1 MGCRLLASPWGPPD
15 PIGRDGAVSAPHKD
29 LPLLPAFPR
38 CTLCTTRPQQ
48 LDADTCPA
56 YGRVLQIGTHIFLAL
71 PLSQL
76 QSEAALRFL
85 HYISSS
91 WRKGALRLGDGTDEV
106 RALGCEWSAVTA
118 TWSSP
123 KSSPGY
129 SDVASLQ
136 RLSKPTASGAYS
148 HRQRW
153 ITRADSRP
161 VTRHHFD

>member
-1 MGCRLLASPWGPPD
+1 MGCRLLASNPGACRTLLV
-15 PIGRDGAVSAPHKD
+15 RDGAVLAPHKD

-56 YGRVLQIGTHIFLAL
+56 YGRVLQIGTHILLAL
-71 PLSQL
+71 PLFQL
-76 QSEAALRFL
+76 QSGAALRFR

-91 WRKGALRLGDGTDEV
+91 WRKGALRLGDDTDEV
-106 RALGCEWSAVTA
+106 LALRCEWSAVTA

-129 SDVASLQ
+129 SDVAFIRRSN
-136 RLSKPTASGAYS
+136 AC
-148 HRQRW
+148 
-153 ITRADSRP
+153 
-161 VTRHHFD
+161 

>member
-1 MGCRLLASPWGPPD
+1 MGCRLLASTLGAR
-15 PIGRDGAVSAPHKD
+15 GTVLVRDGAVSGPHKD
-29 LPLLPAFPR
+29 LPLPPAFPR

-71 PLSQL
+71 PLFQL
-76 QSEAALRFL
+76 QSGALRFR
-85 HYISSS
+85 HYTSSS

-106 RALGCEWSAVTA
+106 LALGCEWSAVTA

-129 SDVASLQ
+129 SDVAFIRRSN
-136 RLSKPTASGAYS
+136 AC
-148 HRQRW
+148 
-153 ITRADSRP
+153 
-161 VTRHHFD
+161 

>member
-1 MGCRLLASPWGPPD
+1 MGCRLLASNPGACRTLLV
-15 PIGRDGAVSAPHKD
+15 RDGAVLAPHKD

-106 RALGCEWSAVTA
+106 LALRCEWSAATA

-123 KSSPGY
+123 NRARAIPMLHRSNACLSQLLA
-129 SDVASLQ
+129 VLIIIVSLV
-136 RLSKPTASGAYS
+136 
-148 HRQRW
+148 H
-153 ITRADSRP
+153 SR
-161 VTRHHFD
+161 